1 MISRMARGLT
11 LCCGMA
17 AALLAAPSESHALCG
32 LFDCLFGGCRS
43 TTYYAPQPCAP
54 TACSPCNTTVCN
66 YMPQTCYRPTC
77 VNVPVTTYR
86 YVSACDPCTGCP
98 IPVQV
103 CLPACCDGEPCV
115 RSRPTLFGCGLVR
128 FDWCSGYGV
137 TVRFTRCGDLRVIY
151 H

>member
-1 MISRMARGLT
+1 MIRRPRFLAIAATVAVAGLILAGASTADARVRRS
-11 LCCGMA
+11 A
-17 AALLAAPSESHALCG
+17 ARAAEPLPVPSMPAPYVPADSGPCVN
-32 LFDCLFGGCRS
+32 
-43 TTYYAPQPCAP
+43 YAN
-54 TACSPCNTTVCN
+54 SPCCDPCVPLVPQVLTV
-66 YMPQTCYRPTC
+66 
-77 VNVPVTTYR
+77 
-86 YVSACDPCTGCP
+86 CDPCTGCP

>member
-1 MISRMARGLT
+1 MIHAPRLLALFALAGLILACAAPAEARGRR
-11 LCCGMA
+11 GA
-17 AALLAAPSESHALCG
+17 AEPLPVPAAPEAYMP
-32 LFDCLFGGCRS
+32 GGCGPCVI
-43 TTYYAPQPCAP
+43 YAN
-54 TACSPCNTTVCN
+54 SPCCDPCTPLVPQILTV
-66 YMPQTCYRPTC
+66 
-77 VNVPVTTYR
+77 
-86 YVSACDPCTGCP
+86 CDPCTGCP

-115 RSRPTLFGCGLVR
+115 RSRRTLFGCGLVR